1 VAVVTGASSGIGE
14 AAGRSLARRGLRLVL
29 AARRMDR
36 LERIAAEIA
45 SEGGE
50 ALPIQVDLADAGA
63 CQALVQQ
70 ALDRFGRVDVLVN
83 NAGYA
88 EGGPIELLGRDVVRR
103 QFEVNLFA
111 PLELCGLVAPLMR
124 RQGGGRIV
132 NVSSVSGRLAG
143 PLGGLYCA
151 TKGAM
156 DRANDAL
163 RMELAPWNIRVVLV
177 LPGLTETPIYD
188 NAVQEATPLLD
199 QPDNPYREM
208 MQRVREVLG
217 KRKRWAVKPP
227 VIGETIARAATAR
240 RPRTCYVTP
249 FSARM
254 LWRIAPLLPNGL
266 VDFAIRLA
274 LGGKAKDPK

>member
-1 VAVVTGASSGIGE
+1 
-14 AAGRSLARRGLRLVL
+14 
-29 AARRMDR
+29 MDR
-36 LERIAAEIA
+36 LERIAEEIA
-45 SEGGE
+45 LEGGE
-50 ALPIQVDLADAGA
+50 ALPVRIDLAEPGA

-70 ALDRFGRVDVLVN
+70 ALERFGRIDVLVN
-83 NAGYA
+83 NAGYG
-88 EGGPIELLGRDVVRR
+88 EGGPIELLGRDVMRR

-111 PLELCGLVAPLMR
+111 PLELCGLVAPIMR

-132 NVSSVSGRLAG
+132 NVSSVSGRLSG

-156 DRANDAL
+156 DRASDAL

-177 LPGLTETPIYD
+177 LPGLTDTPIYD
-188 NAVQEATPLLD
+188 NAIQEATPLLD

-208 MQRVREVLG
+208 MERVREVLG
-217 KRKRWAVKPP
+217 RRPRWAVKPP

-254 LWRIAPLLPNGL
+254 LWTVAPLLPNGL
-266 VDFAIRLA
+266 IDFAIRRA
-274 LGGKAKDPK
+274 LRSKAGDRK